1 MAVNTAALKT
11 FAPSMRRQLM
21 EAVGRK
27 LDLLLNSQT
36 PDTLSTYAKQIAELR
51 EEQEKSR
58 EQLLEREWW
67 FDVAHNTESAQAL
80 AQALAEAPTLQPH
93 GRYARH
99 AVFGAMADK
108 PLRAMIESMAAHIDY
123 WHLQSIALPRAA
135 DPSALVA
142 LVRQSDPDSVCHV
155 YPDAGSAR
163 EGVLAATEAGDR
175 IVVFGSFV
183 TVGDHL
189 EWLLRERQQEDPGG
203 AA

>member
-1 MAVNTAALKT
+1 
-11 FAPSMRRQLM
+11 
-21 EAVGRK
+21 
-27 LDLLLNSQT
+27 
-36 PDTLSTYAKQIAELR
+36 
-51 EEQEKSR
+51 
-58 EQLLEREWW
+58 
-67 FDVAHNTESAQAL
+67 
-80 AQALAEAPTLQPH
+80 
-93 GRYARH
+93 
-99 AVFGAMADK
+99 MADK

-155 YPDAGSAR
+155 YPDADSAR